1 MNSQS
6 HSKIRCFSSDYIQ
19 KRCGGRESG
28 KRNGK
33 HNKRCRRKIVL
44 LFCEFIDLCS
54 EKLCRVIVEGDL
66 QTFFGVCSRQHTN
79 YTLYTRTAKINQRPN
94 SDVGKY
100 IKHTTLSFN
109 SLFLYF
115 ILPCSSTVFPSF
127 FLFFSIVHSL
137 FYLFYFQFCYFYTP
151 QVISCSLAT
160 FTKTPS

>member
-1 MNSQS
+1 MV
-6 HSKIRCFSSDYIQ
+6 
-19 KRCGGRESG
+19 GESG

-66 QTFFGVCSRQHTN
+66 QTLFGVCSRQHTN

-127 FLFFSIVHSL
+127 FLFFYCSFSL
-137 FYLFYFQFCYFYTP
+137 LFVLFPVLLFLYATSHFVFSSNIHENTI
-151 QVISCSLAT
+151 ISAT
-160 FTKTPS
+160 L